1 MSKSIGLQIES
12 VIVVV
17 MSSII
22 NSFCCKY
29 R

>member
-1 MSKSIGLQIES
+1 MGKSIGLQIES
-12 VIVVV
+12 VTVVV

-22 NSFCCKY
+22 NNFCCKY